1 MVAKQRTTRR
11 RGTERLRMTVEEYLA
26 FEEMSQEKHEYVDG
40 WVYPLFPEL
49 NGMAGGTNNH
59 AALTSNI
66 GRLLGNALEES
77 PCIVY
82 SPDARVQIDAN
93 NYRYPDVAVSCDPHD
108 LNAGDEKRIYHPG
121 VLVEV
126 LSDTTEDVDRI
137 DKLAEYRALPS
148 VQDYLLV
155 NYAVRLV
162 EHYHRAGE
170 LWIYRTYGPG
180 ETITLEGLGVTLA
193 VDRIYAKVR
202 LPSDAPSGQP

>member
-1 MVAKQRTTRR
+1 MAANQRTPRR
-11 RGTERLRMTVEEYLA
+11 HGTERLRMTVEEYLA

-40 WVYPLFPEL
+40 WVYPLFTEI

-59 AALTSNI
+59 AVLTSNI

-82 SPDARVQIDAN
+82 SPDARVQIDAT
-93 NYRYPDVAVSCDPHD
+93 NYRYPDVAVSCDPRD
-108 LNAGDEKRIYHPG
+108 LNAGDEKRIHHPN

-126 LSDTTEDVDRI
+126 LSDGTEDVDRI
-137 DKLAEYRALPS
+137 DKFAEYRALPS
-148 VQDYLLV
+148 VGDYLLV
-155 NYAVRLV
+155 NYSARRV

-170 LWIYRTYGPG
+170 LWTYRTYGPG
-180 ETITLEGLGVTLA
+180 ETITLEGLGVALA

-202 LPSDAPSGQP
+202 LPGDASPGQL